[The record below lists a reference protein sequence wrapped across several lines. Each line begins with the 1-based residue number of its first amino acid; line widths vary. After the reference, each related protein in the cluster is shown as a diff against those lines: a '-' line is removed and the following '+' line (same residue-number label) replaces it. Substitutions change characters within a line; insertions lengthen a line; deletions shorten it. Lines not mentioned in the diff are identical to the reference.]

1 MNVCT
6 RLIHESWSGFPH
18 INPDKLSDVRE
29 VSRETYVKR
38 IRKGYVLFSEDF
50 IDICVLLVR
59 FSASRRQSQTC
70 VVHDF
75 HIPEEPHRKCARKWF
90 THRKK
95 KYLRFLERERLLWP
109 SSHEMFS
116 FLPLELLLEYSL
128 FRSLVSSYSG
138 FHNQSRYSIYFW
150 SILFNSLHFDP
161 LCVWIYCP
169 R

>member
-1 MNVCT
+1 MFCFRKISSIFVSYWYDSQPHGDNHKHVWYMIFISPRNHIVNVQENDSHT
-6 RLIHESWSGFPH
+6 E
-18 INPDKLSDVRE
+18 
-29 VSRETYVKR
+29 
-38 IRKGYVLFSEDF
+38 
-50 IDICVLLVR
+50 
-59 FSASRRQSQTC
+59 
-70 VVHDF
+70 
-75 HIPEEPHRKCARKWF
+75 
-90 THRKK
+90 KK